1 MGKVVKIILAL
12 SLIMFMESAMATK
25 KKYSPEEDKIM
36 SESVHEIIG
45 KFCNDMYD
53 SYGLMCSATGGSMP
67 YDVEAII
74 VDLVLNCQVSIGEA
88 RELEV
93 RAIER
98 LTELVNA
105 HEAIRPYLRE
115 YPWNTGRSKVLLAFY
130 QKDGKD
136 YTEGI
141 RLVLQ
146 AHNTLSYY
154 GPKKSLQDIDPI
166 KEESYQEAKKI
177 VDSSPSCLSS
187 FKPKPKKKKFFGLF

>member
-1 MGKVVKIILAL
+1 MG
-12 SLIMFMESAMATK
+12 SAMATK

-45 KFCNDMYD
+45 RFCNEMND
-53 SYGLMCSATGGSMP
+53 SYGLMCTSVGASMP
-67 YDVEAII
+67 YDVEGII
-74 VDLVLNCQVSIGEA
+74 VYLALNRQVSIEEA

-105 HEAIRPYLRE
+105 HEIIRPYLRE

-130 QKDGKD
+130 QKDEKKAA
-136 YTEGI
+136 EGI

-166 KEESYQEAKKI
+166 KEESYEEAKKI

>member
-1 MGKVVKIILAL
+1 MG
-12 SLIMFMESAMATK
+12 SAMATK
-25 KKYSPEEDKIM
+25 KNYSPEERKIINH
-36 SESVHEIIG
+36 SFDEIVG

-53 SYGLMCSATGGSMP
+53 SYGLMCTSVGGSMA
-67 YDVEAII
+67 YDVKGII
-74 VDLVLNCQVSIGEA
+74 VYLALNRQVSVEEA

-115 YPWNTGRSKVLLAFY
+115 YPWNFDRSDVLLAFY
-130 QKDGKD
+130 QKDGKKAA
-136 YTEGI
+136 EGI

-146 AHNTLSYY
+146 AHNKIVYF
-154 GPKKSLQDIDPI
+154 GPKKNLQDIDPL
-166 KEESYQEAKKI
+166 KREPYEEAKKI